1 MKQFLENKL
10 KGIIKIEKIEG
21 EASRREFY
29 RIFLGSGTVVAMA
42 YPEENRDEIE
52 KVINLTNLYAKHKIR
67 VPDIIDVID
76 NCVVLQE
83 DLGNQLFQNF
93 FSRLGLE
100 QKKRVLESIAE
111 ILSRIRSIPVNQT
124 NSTLDHKRMKW
135 EMDFFLSNFVEK
147 LYHPH
152 KSIQVLT
159 DEVHGL
165 VDDIQTKP
173 TFAHRDFHTRNML
186 VCREEI
192 YLVDIQD
199 SLIGPEYYDLVSFA
213 FDSYQN
219 LGSLREDF
227 FRFFKDRGYVLNEQ
241 QLYLTALQR
250 NIKALGTF
258 GFQINV
264 KNNRKYRKYIKP
276 TIEHIRSNS
285 LAALYVPSL
294 LDLFV

>member
-1 MKQFLENKL
+1 MKQFLKNKL

-21 EASRREFY
+21 EASRREFH
-29 RIFLGSGTVVAMA
+29 RVFLDSGTVVAMV

-52 KVINLTNLYAKHKIR
+52 KVINFTNLYAKHKIR

-76 NCVVLQE
+76 NRVVLQE
-83 DLGNQLFQNF
+83 DLGNQLFQKF
-93 FSRLGLE
+93 FNRLGLE
-100 QKKRVLESIAE
+100 QKKRELKSIAE

-124 NSTLDHKRMKW
+124 NSILDHKRMKW

-147 LYHPH
+147 LYHRH
-152 KSIQVLT
+152 ESIQVLT

-165 VDDIQTKP
+165 VDDIQTEP

-227 FRFFKDRGYVLNEQ
+227 FRFFKDRGYILNEQ

-258 GFQINV
+258 GFQISV

-285 LAALYVPSL
+285 LTALYVPSL